1 MAGMRPRLWNRPE
14 SNRRFPRL
22 LPEVGTI
29 THLSHIPAGR
39 PVPAGPV
46 CPGCHALLTSALPP
60 CSPYG
65 GAVFPAVKE

>member
-1 MAGMRPRLWNRPE
+1 
-14 SNRRFPRL
+14 
-22 LPEVGTI
+22 V
-29 THLSHIPAGR
+29 R

-65 GAVFPAVKE
+65 GAVFPAVM